1 MKTRNYGIDFLRMIS
16 MIMIVMLHTLGHG
29 GILRSVSFLSVHYQ
43 IAWLLEV
50 IAFGAVNTYAMI
62 SGFVSVDSHF
72 KISNILI
79 LWLQVLFYG
88 ILINT
93 VFFFLLPESR
103 NTSGWIQALF
113 PVTRKEYWYFTA
125 YAGVFFLSPFI
136 NQMFRNLSE
145 KQIKTLFCFTLVVF
159 SVVPT
164 ISQTFTPQQDVFYM
178 GDGYS
183 VFWLTLMYLLGACI
197 KKLNLVSHSKKKEY
211 FILYF
216 FCILI
221 TWSSKILVEKFPIS
235 GFTLDSSFLIH
246 YTSPFIVLAA
256 ISLLLIF
263 GSMNFSESVKK
274 MIMLISPLSF
284 GVYLLHDHPLVR
296 SYVMTDRFAFI
307 TNGSVSKMLC
317 SRSKFL
323 SKLLKTFDKTFR
335 EIFPVFISTKRR
347 EKPSAFFDNNFVNN
361 AYFSE
366 AASSS
371 SSHLASAS
379 SKAPISSRMTCLC
392 LWSS

>member
-125 YAGVFFLSPFI
+125 YAGVFFSLPIYQSDV
-136 NQMFRNLSE
+136 SE
-145 KQIKTLFCFTLVVF
+145 SLRKADK
-159 SVVPT
+159 
-164 ISQTFTPQQDVFYM
+164 
-178 GDGYS
+178 
-183 VFWLTLMYLLGACI
+183 
-197 KKLNLVSHSKKKEY
+197 N
-211 FILYF
+211 FILFYF
-216 FCILI
+216 CRIFCG
-221 TWSSKILVEKFPIS
+221 SKH
-235 GFTLDSSFLIH
+235 FTDFYTAAGCFLYGRRIQC
-246 YTSPFIVLAA
+246 FLA
-256 ISLLLIF
+256 
-263 GSMNFSESVKK
+263 
-274 MIMLISPLSF
+274 
-284 GVYLLHDHPLVR
+284 H
-296 SYVMTDRFAFI
+296 TD
-307 TNGSVSKMLC
+307 V
-317 SRSKFL
+317 
-323 SKLLKTFDKTFR
+323 
-335 EIFPVFISTKRR
+335 
-347 EKPSAFFDNNFVNN
+347 
-361 AYFSE
+361 
-366 AASSS
+366 
-371 SSHLASAS
+371 
-379 SKAPISSRMTCLC
+379 SSRCVHQKTESGLS
-392 LWSS
+392 L

>member
-1 MKTRNYGIDFLRMIS
+1 MLIIPMLSGTSASFFLILGTKKTRRQFSHYSCHTRLTFSLVKSPKPLYSRCFPSFPWFSPLVSCRMS
-16 MIMIVMLHTLGHG
+16 LCVSYSVKLH
-29 GILRSVSFLSVHYQ
+29 
-43 IAWLLEV
+43 
-50 IAFGAVNTYAMI
+50 
-62 SGFVSVDSHF
+62 
-72 KISNILI
+72 
-79 LWLQVLFYG
+79 QVLFYG

-197 KKLNLVSHSKKKEY
+197 KKLNLVSHSKKKKY

-256 ISLLLIF
+256 MSLLLIF
-263 GSMNFSESVKK
+263 GSMNFSEFVKK

-307 TNGSVSKMLC
+307 TNGSVTKMLLLFFGAIFSVFAIGC
-317 SRSKFL
+317 CVDAVRSKLFQLLHIRKSL
-323 SKLLKTFDKTFR
+323 SKLDRYFD
-335 EIFPVFISTKRR
+335 V
-347 EKPSAFFDNNFVNN
+347 
-361 AYFSE
+361 
-366 AASSS
+366 
-371 SSHLASAS
+371 
-379 SKAPISSRMTCLC
+379 
-392 LWSS
+392 

>member
-72 KISNILI
+72 K
-79 LWLQVLFYG
+79 
-88 ILINT
+88 
-93 VFFFLLPESR
+93 
-103 NTSGWIQALF
+103 
-113 PVTRKEYWYFTA
+113 
-125 YAGVFFLSPFI
+125 
-136 NQMFRNLSE
+136 
-145 KQIKTLFCFTLVVF
+145 
-159 SVVPT
+159 
-164 ISQTFTPQQDVFYM
+164 
-178 GDGYS
+178 
-183 VFWLTLMYLLGACI
+183 
-197 KKLNLVSHSKKKEY
+197 
-211 FILYF
+211 
-216 FCILI
+216 
-221 TWSSKILVEKFPIS
+221 
-235 GFTLDSSFLIH
+235 
-246 YTSPFIVLAA
+246 
-256 ISLLLIF
+256 
-263 GSMNFSESVKK
+263 
-274 MIMLISPLSF
+274 
-284 GVYLLHDHPLVR
+284 
-296 SYVMTDRFAFI
+296 
-307 TNGSVSKMLC
+307 C

-371 SSHLASAS
+371 SSHLASSS

>member
-125 YAGVFFLSPFI
+125 YALPIHQSNV
-136 NQMFRNLSE
+136 SE
-145 KQIKTLFCFTLVVF
+145 SLRKADK
-159 SVVPT
+159 
-164 ISQTFTPQQDVFYM
+164 
-178 GDGYS
+178 
-183 VFWLTLMYLLGACI
+183 
-197 KKLNLVSHSKKKEY
+197 N
-211 FILYF
+211 FILFYSCRI
-216 FCILI
+216 FCGSDHFTDFYTAAGCFLYGRRIQCFLAH
-221 TWSSKILVEKFPIS
+221 TDVPSRCVHQKTES
-235 GFTLDSSFLIH
+235 GL
-246 YTSPFIVLAA
+246 
-256 ISLLLIF
+256 SL
-263 GSMNFSESVKK
+263 
-274 MIMLISPLSF
+274 
-284 GVYLLHDHPLVR
+284 
-296 SYVMTDRFAFI
+296 
-307 TNGSVSKMLC
+307 
-317 SRSKFL
+317 
-323 SKLLKTFDKTFR
+323 
-335 EIFPVFISTKRR
+335 
-347 EKPSAFFDNNFVNN
+347 
-361 AYFSE
+361 
-366 AASSS
+366 
-371 SSHLASAS
+371 
-379 SKAPISSRMTCLC
+379 
-392 LWSS
+392 

>member
-125 YAGVFFLSPFI
+125 YAGVFFSLPIHQSDV
-136 NQMFRNLSE
+136 SE
-145 KQIKTLFCFTLVVF
+145 SLRKADK
-159 SVVPT
+159 
-164 ISQTFTPQQDVFYM
+164 
-178 GDGYS
+178 
-183 VFWLTLMYLLGACI
+183 
-197 KKLNLVSHSKKKEY
+197 N
-211 FILYF
+211 FILFYSCRI
-216 FCILI
+216 FCGSDHFTDFYTAAGCFLYGRRIQCFLAH
-221 TWSSKILVEKFPIS
+221 TDVPSRCVHQKTES
-235 GFTLDSSFLIH
+235 GL
-246 YTSPFIVLAA
+246 
-256 ISLLLIF
+256 SL
-263 GSMNFSESVKK
+263 
-274 MIMLISPLSF
+274 
-284 GVYLLHDHPLVR
+284 
-296 SYVMTDRFAFI
+296 
-307 TNGSVSKMLC
+307 
-317 SRSKFL
+317 
-323 SKLLKTFDKTFR
+323 
-335 EIFPVFISTKRR
+335 
-347 EKPSAFFDNNFVNN
+347 
-361 AYFSE
+361 
-366 AASSS
+366 
-371 SSHLASAS
+371 
-379 SKAPISSRMTCLC
+379 
-392 LWSS
+392 

>member
-125 YAGVFFLSPFI
+125 YAGVFFLP
-136 NQMFRNLSE
+136 
-145 KQIKTLFCFTLVVF
+145 
-159 SVVPT
+159 P
-164 ISQTFTPQQDVFYM
+164 
-178 GDGYS
+178 
-183 VFWLTLMYLLGACI
+183 
-197 KKLNLVSHSKKKEY
+197 
-211 FILYF
+211 
-216 FCILI
+216 
-221 TWSSKILVEKFPIS
+221 
-235 GFTLDSSFLIH
+235 
-246 YTSPFIVLAA
+246 
-256 ISLLLIF
+256 
-263 GSMNFSESVKK
+263 
-274 MIMLISPLSF
+274 
-284 GVYLLHDHPLVR
+284 
-296 SYVMTDRFAFI
+296 
-307 TNGSVSKMLC
+307 
-317 SRSKFL
+317 
-323 SKLLKTFDKTFR
+323 
-335 EIFPVFISTKRR
+335 
-347 EKPSAFFDNNFVNN
+347 
-361 AYFSE
+361 
-366 AASSS
+366 
-371 SSHLASAS
+371 
-379 SKAPISSRMTCLC
+379 
-392 LWSS
+392 

>member
-1 MKTRNYGIDFLRMIS
+1 MKIRNYGIDFLRMIS

-29 GILRSVSFLSVHYQ
+29 GILRSVSFLSIHYQ

-62 SGFVSVDSHF
+62 SGFVGVDSHF

-88 ILINT
+88 ILLNAA
-93 VFFFLLPESR
+93 FFFLLPESR
-103 NTSGWIQALF
+103 STSGWIQALF
-113 PVTRKEYWYFTA
+113 PITQKEYWYFTA

-145 KQIKTLFCFTLVVF
+145 KQIKTLFCFILIVF

-164 ISQTFTPQQDVFYM
+164 ISQTFTSQQDIFYT

-197 KKLNLVSHSKKKEY
+197 KKLDLISCSKSRRY
-211 FILYF
+211 FIVYF
-216 FCILI
+216 FCVLI
-221 TWSSKILVEKFPIS
+221 TWSSKILVERFPIT
-235 GFTLDSSFLIH
+235 GLTLNSSFLIH
-246 YTSPFIVLAA
+246 YTSPSVVVSAM
-256 ISLLLIF
+256 SLLFVF
-263 GSMNFSESVKK
+263 GSMNFSDFARK

-296 SYVMTDRFAFI
+296 NYIMTDRFSFLA
-307 TNGSVSKMLC
+307 NGSALKMLLFFFGIILAIFTVGC
-317 SRSKFL
+317 CVDAVRSKLFQLLHIRRFL
-323 SKLLKTFDKTFR
+323 NKLDR
-335 EIFPVFISTKRR
+335 
-347 EKPSAFFDNNFVNN
+347 
-361 AYFSE
+361 YFT
-366 AASSS
+366 
-371 SSHLASAS
+371 
-379 SKAPISSRMTCLC
+379 I
-392 LWSS
+392 

>member
-103 NTSGWIQALF
+103 M
-113 PVTRKEYWYFTA
+113 
-125 YAGVFFLSPFI
+125 FFLSPFI

-197 KKLNLVSHSKKKEY
+197 KKLNLVSHSKKKKY

-296 SYVMTDRFAFI
+296 SYVMTERFAFI
-307 TNGSVSKMLC
+307 TNGSVSKMLLFFFGIILAIFVVGC
-317 SRSKFL
+317 CVDAVRSKLFQLLHIRKSL
-323 SKLLKTFDKTFR
+323 SKLDRYFD
-335 EIFPVFISTKRR
+335 V
-347 EKPSAFFDNNFVNN
+347 
-361 AYFSE
+361 
-366 AASSS
+366 
-371 SSHLASAS
+371 
-379 SKAPISSRMTCLC
+379 
-392 LWSS
+392 

>member
-145 KQIKTLFCFTLVVF
+145 KQKYIRLDTSTLSGHPKRILVFYCLCRSVF
-159 SVVPT
+159 SLP
-164 ISQTFTPQQDVFYM
+164 IHQSDV
-178 GDGYS
+178 S
-183 VFWLTLMYLLGACI
+183 ESLRKAN
-197 KKLNLVSHSKKKEY
+197 KN
-211 FILYF
+211 FILFYSCRI
-216 FCILI
+216 FCGSDHFTDFYTAAGCFLYGRRIQCFLAH
-221 TWSSKILVEKFPIS
+221 TDVPSRCVHQKTES
-235 GFTLDSSFLIH
+235 GL
-246 YTSPFIVLAA
+246 
-256 ISLLLIF
+256 SL
-263 GSMNFSESVKK
+263 
-274 MIMLISPLSF
+274 
-284 GVYLLHDHPLVR
+284 
-296 SYVMTDRFAFI
+296 
-307 TNGSVSKMLC
+307 
-317 SRSKFL
+317 
-323 SKLLKTFDKTFR
+323 
-335 EIFPVFISTKRR
+335 
-347 EKPSAFFDNNFVNN
+347 
-361 AYFSE
+361 
-366 AASSS
+366 
-371 SSHLASAS
+371 
-379 SKAPISSRMTCLC
+379 
-392 LWSS
+392 

>member
-136 NQMFRNLSE
+136 NQMFRVAAQN
-145 KQIKTLFCFTLVVF
+145 FCQRF
-159 SVVPT
+159 S
-164 ISQTFTPQQDVFYM
+164 
-178 GDGYS
+178 
-183 VFWLTLMYLLGACI
+183 
-197 KKLNLVSHSKKKEY
+197 K
-211 FILYF
+211 
-216 FCILI
+216 
-221 TWSSKILVEKFPIS
+221 
-235 GFTLDSSFLIH
+235 
-246 YTSPFIVLAA
+246 
-256 ISLLLIF
+256 
-263 GSMNFSESVKK
+263 
-274 MIMLISPLSF
+274 
-284 GVYLLHDHPLVR
+284 
-296 SYVMTDRFAFI
+296 
-307 TNGSVSKMLC
+307 
-317 SRSKFL
+317 
-323 SKLLKTFDKTFR
+323 
-335 EIFPVFISTKRR
+335 
-347 EKPSAFFDNNFVNN
+347 
-361 AYFSE
+361 
-366 AASSS
+366 
-371 SSHLASAS
+371 
-379 SKAPISSRMTCLC
+379 
-392 LWSS
+392 

>member
-62 SGFVSVDSHF
+62 SGFVGVDSHF
-72 KISNILI
+72 KISNILT
-79 LWLQVLFYG
+79 LWFQVLFYG

-93 VFFFLLPESR
+93 AFFFLLPESR
-103 NTSGWIQALF
+103 NISGWIQALF

-125 YAGVFFLSPFI
+125 YTGVFFLSPFI

-145 KQIKTLFCFTLVVF
+145 KQMKTLFCFILIVF
-159 SVVPT
+159 SVIPT
-164 ISQTFTPQQDVFYM
+164 VSQIFTPQQDVFYT

-183 VFWLTLMYLLGACI
+183 VFWLTLMYLFGACI
-197 KKLNLVSHSKKKEY
+197 KKLNLISASKKKRY
-211 FILYF
+211 FIIYS
-216 FCILI
+216 FCIFI
-221 TWSSKILVEKFPIS
+221 TWSSKILVEKFFSIN

-246 YTSPFIVLAA
+246 YTSPFIVVSAM
-256 ISLLLIF
+256 SLLF
-263 GSMNFSESVKK
+263 VFSSMDFSDFAKK

-296 SYVMTDRFAFI
+296 NYIMADRFAFI
-307 TNGSVSKMLC
+307 TNGSVLKMLLFFFGIILAIFTVGC
-317 SRSKFL
+317 CVDAVRSKLFQLLHIRKFL
-323 SKLLKTFDKTFR
+323 SKFDR
-335 EIFPVFISTKRR
+335 Y
-347 EKPSAFFDNNFVNN
+347 FD
-361 AYFSE
+361 
-366 AASSS
+366 
-371 SSHLASAS
+371 
-379 SKAPISSRMTCLC
+379 I
-392 LWSS
+392 